1 MRETVQM
8 KTGISRLKEINSALP
23 GLLFGIVIFGVLCQ
37 IVGAFLVDDRADFSI
52 GLWIGVGT
60 AIFMAF
66 HMAVSLNMTVERD
79 VKGAQAAATR
89 QNIIRYLVVVIVF
102 AILMVTGIGN
112 PLAAFAGVMGLKL
125 SAYAQPIL
133 SKKIRAA
140 DNTGECVSD
149 EILNGKTE

>member
-1 MRETVQM
+1 M

-37 IVGAFLVDDRADFSI
+37 IAGFFLVEDRANFSI

-102 AILMVTGIGN
+102 AILMVTRIGN

-125 SAYAQPIL
+125 SAYVQPVL
-133 SKKIRAA
+133 AKKFRIGDTSSA
-140 DNTGECVSD
+140 CVED

>member
-1 MRETVQM
+1 M

-37 IVGAFLVDDRADFSI
+37 IVGVFLVDDRADFSI

-89 QNIIRYLVVVIVF
+89 QNIIRYLVVVIV
-102 AILMVTGIGN
+102 LR
-112 PLAAFAGVMGLKL
+112 
-125 SAYAQPIL
+125 Y
-133 SKKIRAA
+133 
-140 DNTGECVSD
+140 
-149 EILNGKTE
+149 

>member
-1 MRETVQM
+1 M

-23 GLLFGIVIFGVLCQ
+23 GLLFGIVVFGVLCQ
-37 IVGAFLVDDRADFSI
+37 IAGFFLVEDRANFSI

-66 HMAVSLNMTVERD
+66 HMAISLNMTVEKD

-102 AILMVTGIGN
+102 AILMVTRIGN

-125 SAYAQPIL
+125 SAYIQPVL
-133 SKKIRAA
+133 AKMFRTEDTS
-140 DNTGECVSD
+140 NTCVAD

>member
-1 MRETVQM
+1 
-8 KTGISRLKEINSALP
+8 
-23 GLLFGIVIFGVLCQ
+23 
-37 IVGAFLVDDRADFSI
+37 
-52 GLWIGVGT
+52 
-60 AIFMAF
+60 
-66 HMAVSLNMTVERD
+66 MTVERD